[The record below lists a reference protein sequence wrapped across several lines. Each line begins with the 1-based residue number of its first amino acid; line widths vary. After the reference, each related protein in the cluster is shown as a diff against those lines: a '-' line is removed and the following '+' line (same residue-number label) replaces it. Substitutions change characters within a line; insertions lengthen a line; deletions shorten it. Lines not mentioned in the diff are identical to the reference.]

1 MPLLFDHEL
10 KLLYARALVSIV
22 RAEGEIGS
30 DEGERLEERVELRC
44 QVGLE
49 DVLLSTALQPE
60 TLAAAITGGPFRGTA
75 VRADEVARLL
85 VEDSLYIALGK
96 GSVTS
101 EEAHRM
107 WRYAMALGLSENEF
121 RQLTERW
128 IP

>member
-1 MPLLFDHEL
+1 MNLLFDHEL

-30 DEGERLEERVELRC
+30 EEGERLAERVELRC
-44 QVGLE
+44 QVELE
-49 DVLLSTALQPE
+49 DVLLSTSLQPE
-60 TLAAAITGGPFRGTA
+60 TLAAAISGGPFRGTA
-75 VRADEVARLL
+75 VRSDEVARLL
-85 VEDSLYIALGK
+85 VEDSLYITLGK

-107 WRYAMALGLSENEF
+107 WRYATALGLPDDEF
-121 RQLTERW
+121 RQLTGHW